1 MPQKIK
7 IVIADDNPN
16 ICSTLKDILT
26 EKEFW
31 VETVKNG
38 YELLLNL
45 RKGPAQ
51 IIILDL
57 VMPAK
62 DGIEILS
69 TIKSIAPKAKIII
82 YTGFKK
88 YENSVYAGI
97 ADKFLLKGENP
108 EKLLEAIQDL
118 AGRK

>member
-1 MPQKIK
+1 MPQKTK
-7 IVIADDNPN
+7 IIIADDNSD
-16 ICSTLKDILT
+16 IRSTLKDILI
-26 EKEFW
+26 EKEFL

-45 RKGPAQ
+45 RKSPAH

-57 VMPAK
+57 VMPVK

-69 TIKSIAPKAKIII
+69 TVKSISPNTKIII

-88 YENSVYAGI
+88 YENSVYAST

-108 EKLLEAIQDL
+108 EKLLEAIQAL
-118 AGRK
+118 IGKK